1 MRAGYSGISFHFD
14 ATEAESKN
22 LHVGLEIEGPFT
34 KPNLVLSFPRWV
46 PGSYFLREPIQYM
59 FDFEARNERGEL
71 LKSARKNV
79 DSMKIMLGKTVKSIS
94 IKYKIIARELSCRST
109 HLDSSHIHMMPPFT
123 WFLPVSGIDAERME
137 MTHEIKSHL
146 PEQWIPATQYLQV
159 SKNKCK
165 GLLTNNIGNTY
176 TFESPN
182 RDELLD
188 GIIEANPNPNHTWIV
203 EGRTHHLK
211 IWDSGGFAPDSEMLE
226 KFKLDMNKII
236 QEHHAL
242 FGIPPWD
249 NYVTVLHFTEKSRGG
264 LEHLNSQTS
273 MLPRQ
278 CLMPGFVDEYRDL
291 VSLFSHEYLHQ
302 WNVKRLR
309 PSNFINYDL
318 QKEVHSDLLWWFE
331 GTTSWL
337 GDVLCVRSGA
347 WSEEDWRKDFLRKMK
362 RHTLRH
368 GMEKESLSESSHDAW
383 IHLYRSHSFSR
394 ETQISY
400 YLEGELAIFCL
411 DVELRKR
418 SNGESGVCELMS
430 ILCEKYA
437 IEYPNVEKLGVNYN
451 DIRSTLTAM
460 KGGLRLGKLLDS
472 LVFERKAPDVR
483 KALEYFSLDLIPEK
497 VVDADDDSTG
507 WLGLQLRQN
516 NKQILVSSHQQNS
529 PLRNIIMPGDEILAL
544 DGFRMNDLGIL
555 NKFLKGM
562 ASKTT
567 EITYTHEGIIKN
579 CSVVLPST
587 PQRLVKLEGKG
598 NKKWNRY
605 ISTRQTT
612 SNSPKE

>member
-1 MRAGYSGISFHFD
+1 MRDGYSGISFLFD
-14 ATEAESKN
+14 ATEGETKH
-22 LHVGLEIEGPFT
+22 LHVGLEIKGPFT

-59 FDFEARNERGEL
+59 FDFEAKNDKNEI
-71 LKSARKNV
+71 LKSERKNV
-79 DSMKIMLGKTVKSIS
+79 DSMKITLGHNTDLVS

-109 HLDSSHIHMMPPFT
+109 HLDNSHIHMMPPFT
-123 WFLPVSGIDAERME
+123 WFLPTYGIDPDRME
-137 MTHEIKSHL
+137 MTHKIKSHL
-146 PEQWIPATQYLQV
+146 PEEWTPATQYLQT
-159 SKNKCK
+159 SKSKSN
-165 GLLTNNIGNTY
+165 GLLTNNAGDTY
-176 TFESPN
+176 TFEAPN

-188 GIIEANPNPNHTWIV
+188 GIIEANSNPTHSWVV

-211 IWDSGGFAPDSEMLE
+211 IWDSGGFVPNSDMLE
-226 KFKLDMNKII
+226 KLKLDMNKII
-236 QEHHAL
+236 CEHHAL
-242 FGIPPWD
+242 FGIPAWD

-309 PSNFINYDL
+309 PRNFISYDL

-337 GDVLCVRSGA
+337 GDILCVRSGA

-368 GMEKESLSESSHDAW
+368 GMEKESLAESSHDAW

-411 DVELRKR
+411 DAELRKR

-430 ILCEKYA
+430 LLCKKYA
-437 IEYPNVEKLGVNYN
+437 IEYPNVERLGVNYN
-451 DIRSTLTAM
+451 DIRSTLTSM

-472 LVFERKAPDVR
+472 LVFDRKAPDV
-483 KALEYFSLDLIPEK
+483 KNALRYFSLELVPEK
-497 VVDADDDSTG
+497 TVKDDDESLG
-507 WLGLQLRQN
+507 WLGLQLRQSN
-516 NKQILVSSHQQNS
+516 RQILVSSHQQDS
-529 PLRNIIMPGDEILAL
+529 PLRNIIMPGDEILAI
-544 DGFRMNDLGIL
+544 DGFRMNDIGVL

-562 ASKTT
+562 ANKNS
-567 EITYTHEGIIKN
+567 EITYTHEGIIKKCN
-579 CSVVLPST
+579 LVLPKS

-598 NKKWNRY
+598 NKKWSKY

-612 SNSPKE
+612 SNLQEE